1 MSNSIR
7 TLLETHGPCL
17 TSELIARMSEQG
29 ISSSAARQR
38 ITRARSE
45 YKRLAG
51 LRFAKNARFIY
62 LEEHFGD
69 AQFWAA
75 MERAFASSGKSYWG
89 AVVGLK
95 AKGGRCPKSLFP
107 IICGAPLSRTGQ
119 LSPDRILERLSAINL
134 LEEVQDEKLGQ
145 PYVEFRPHSYFAQ
158 SAAETNAV
166 LMAEFVALQG
176 IKDWARRIGFGSYG
190 KFRVR
195 DETEL
200 PVVSSVAWDITAPS
214 YLRPLVSARGGT
226 LRPGFFVCDINLNG
240 AIDDDQVN
248 LFLRKYDMAAAPIN
262 VAPIMPFLVAET
274 FTSSAFDKAKAAGI
288 GAVTLSN
295 LFGEAVSKA
304 LQDLIKLLSD
314 TGATAAVNPEHLAR
328 VMAELTKIEGA
339 ANNLRGALFEL
350 AIGSL
355 VKDVEDG
362 FVRTGYEITN
372 YLSGRKAEI
381 DVLLDKP
388 DEKTSLVLECKAKTP
403 GSKVSLAEVQK
414 WYSDRVP
421 LIGETLRQDRHY
433 LDKKLVFE
441 MWTNAT
447 FHECAWSW
455 LNTQNRSFENYS
467 IAWKDGA
474 EIKRYAQKA
483 KNGAIRKVL
492 DEHYFKNPLTKLAA
506 A

>member
-1 MSNSIR
+1 
-7 TLLETHGPCL
+7 
-17 TSELIARMSEQG
+17 
-29 ISSSAARQR
+29 
-38 ITRARSE
+38 
-45 YKRLAG
+45 
-51 LRFAKNARFIY
+51 
-62 LEEHFGD
+62 
-69 AQFWAA
+69 
-75 MERAFASSGKSYWG
+75 
-89 AVVGLK
+89 
-95 AKGGRCPKSLFP
+95 
-107 IICGAPLSRTGQ
+107 
-119 LSPDRILERLSAINL
+119 
-134 LEEVQDEKLGQ
+134 
-145 PYVEFRPHSYFAQ
+145 
-158 SAAETNAV
+158 
-166 LMAEFVALQG
+166 
-176 IKDWARRIGFGSYG
+176 
-190 KFRVR
+190 
-195 DETEL
+195 
-200 PVVSSVAWDITAPS
+200 
-214 YLRPLVSARGGT
+214 
-226 LRPGFFVCDINLNG
+226 
-240 AIDDDQVN
+240 
-248 LFLRKYDMAAAPIN
+248 
-262 VAPIMPFLVAET
+262 
-274 FTSSAFDKAKAAGI
+274 
-288 GAVTLSN
+288 
-295 LFGEAVSKA
+295 
-304 LQDLIKLLSD
+304 
-314 TGATAAVNPEHLAR
+314 
-328 VMAELTKIEGA
+328 MAELTKIEGA